1 MARAFG
7 ALILTVSLFV
17 AAPIQSLPFASTVG
31 LGGLGP
37 DGSYSSKLLP
47 ETGIVGNI
55 SIANIMPL
63 CYNKPN
69 ITPSNDNTTVV
80 VTSLS
85 GQITIIPVNWSI
97 IGGCELFGTFQ
108 AGLNPGVYSLTL
120 SYCLEKQSGPYQPAG
135 CPHAACGMQSCNLP
149 TTIDVSPGKLT
160 RVNIRITT
168 GIY

>member
-1 MARAFG
+1 MARVFG

-31 LGGLGP
+31 LGGLDT
-37 DGSYSSKLLP
+37 DGSPDPQLLP

-63 CYNKPN
+63 CYNMPN

-80 VTSLS
+80 VTSLL
-85 GQITIIPVNWSI
+85 GQITIIPVSWSI
-97 IGGCELFGTFQ
+97 VAGCELFGTYQ
-108 AGLNPGVYSLTL
+108 ASLDPGVYSLTL
-120 SYCLEKQSGPYQPAG
+120 SYCLGKQSGPYQPAG
-135 CPHAACGMQSCNLP
+135 CPHAACGIQSCNLP
-149 TTIDVSPGKLT
+149 ITIDVSPGKLT
-160 RVNIRITT
+160 RVRIGITT